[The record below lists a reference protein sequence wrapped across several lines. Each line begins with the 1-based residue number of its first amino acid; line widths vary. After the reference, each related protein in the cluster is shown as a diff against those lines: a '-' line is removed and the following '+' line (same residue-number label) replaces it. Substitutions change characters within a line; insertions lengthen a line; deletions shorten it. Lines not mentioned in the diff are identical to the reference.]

1 MKRLRNYVFP
11 RKSCPLIENIT
22 IAIRHGY
29 LDRVKDLFSKS
40 LIRKRNEAGF
50 TLLQESVL
58 RNRWSIFE
66 YLLQFHDKDDLEVRS
81 TLGETA
87 LRYALDHYNKEDEY
101 YALLLIERGVSLKE
115 KDPKKPYL
123 HQAVKFSSRITK
135 VLLDKGADVNL
146 ESRYGI
152 TALQKALF
160 NSSKQNNDEIITTLL
175 CYGADPFSE
184 SAAGHNVFESAVIHG
199 QPAFIQELLFLY
211 TFDEHI
217 PCDIMFKVLLILA
230 KQKSP
235 MFHTILER
243 GMDILVNE
251 TEKVDFAKLL
261 YDLLAPDSDYLEI
274 LVEKCNTLIS
284 DIFENLVFYSSTL
297 YPPSCIGEYRKYTYE
312 EVFSTNLSLRKLIL
326 LLEKNAMVRQSVIDF
341 ISTLKSD
348 TLFYCI
354 SEANSESITTELF
367 IYLILHGLKIETT
380 TLETVFSK
388 YGYNDLFKL
397 LLHMDLEDDIE
408 KRDNKILWNHRS
420 RIHYGLDLFPRWTYQ
435 FENLVLFF
443 IFYVIPNLELKPD
456 RCNFYNTNGLLDY
469 FACSEVHKLL
479 SKLAKSGKLSDETL
493 KRLQNHPRVPL
504 LTEIAR
510 NVFRKYFMYKC
521 NITTAKQFYSLLNGL
536 PISSTHKKV
545 ITLETKLY
553 QM

>member
-11 RKSCPLIENIT
+11 RKSCPLIENLT
-22 IAIRHGY
+22 IAIKHGY
-29 LDRVKDLFSKS
+29 VDRVKDLFSKS

-50 TLLQESVL
+50 TLLQESIL
-58 RNRWSIFE
+58 RNRRSIFE

-87 LRYALDHYNKEDEY
+87 LRYALGHYNKQDEY
-101 YALLLIERGVSLKE
+101 YALVLIERGVSLKE

-123 HQAVKFSSRITK
+123 HDAVKFSSRITK
-135 VLLDKGADVNL
+135 FLLDNGADVNF

-152 TALQKALF
+152 TALQEALF

-184 SAAGHNVFESAVIHG
+184 LADAHNVFESAVIYG

-230 KQKSP
+230 KKKSP
-235 MFHTILER
+235 LFHTILER

-274 LVEKCNTLIS
+274 LVEKCNTLVS
-284 DIFENLVFYSSTL
+284 DIFENLVFYSFTS
-297 YPPSCIGEYRKYTYE
+297 YPPSCIGEYNKYEYE
-312 EVFSTNLSLRKLIL
+312 EVFSSHLNLRKLIL
-326 LLEKNAMVRQSVIDF
+326 LLEKSAKVRQSVIDF
-341 ISTLKSD
+341 ISTLKSN
-348 TLFYCI
+348 TLFHCI
-354 SEANSESITTELF
+354 SEANNKSITTELF
-367 IYLILHGLKIETT
+367 IYLILHGLKIETK
-380 TLETVFSK
+380 TLETVFWK

-397 LLHMDLEDDIE
+397 LLHMDLEDNTE
-408 KRDNKILWNHRS
+408 ERDNTMLWNHHS
-420 RIHYGLDLFPRWTYQ
+420 RIHGCSDFFPQWTYQ
-435 FENLVLFF
+435 FDNLVLVF

-456 RCNFYNTNGLLDY
+456 RCTIYNVNGLLDC

-479 SKLAKSGKLSDETL
+479 SKLAKSRKLSDETL

-504 LTEIAR
+504 LAEIAR
-510 NVFRKYFMYKC
+510 NVFRKYFMCKF

-553 QM
+553 QL